1 MKIYCVG
8 GAVRDE
14 LLGLPVHD
22 RDWVVVGATPQL
34 MEQQGY
40 RPVGR
45 DFPVFLHPQTQEE
58 YALARTER
66 KSGRGYRGFIISS
79 SPQVSL
85 EDDLRRRDLTINAI
99 ARAHDGSLIDPHG
112 GLRDLRARVLRHV
125 SDAFTEDPVRILR
138 LARLAA
144 RLPDFTIAPE
154 TLSLARK
161 MVRAGEVDALVAE
174 RVWQELS
181 RGLIATADPPPDRPS
196 RMLEVLQQCG
206 AIERLLPE
214 LGSQLDW
221 PARLLALD
229 ISARAG
235 ASLAQRYAVLV
246 CDASGSERLAH
257 ACSER
262 LRVPSECKSLAV
274 LASRLMPALTRAD
287 ALDADALLN
296 CLEQGDCLRR
306 PQRLPELIAVADA
319 CTQARSNSG
328 ETGLF
333 RQGRRA
339 RLLQALAAVQ
349 SVDAG
354 AIAQACA
361 STHPQPINLADGI
374 RSSVR
379 KARLQ
384 ALQHALNISEPS
396 SSSSESTP

>member
-1 MKIYCVG
+1 LKIYCVG

-22 RDWVVVGATPQL
+22 RDWVVVGATPQA

-66 KSGRGYRGFIISS
+66 KSGRGYRGFVISS

-85 EDDLRRRDLTINAI
+85 EDDLGRRDLTINAM
-99 ARAHDGSLIDPHG
+99 ARADDGTLIDPHG
-112 GLRDLRARVLRHV
+112 GLRDLHARILRHV

-144 RLPDFTIAPE
+144 RLPQFEIAPE
-154 TLSLARK
+154 TQALARK
-161 MVRAGEVDALVAE
+161 MVHAGEVDALVPE

-181 RGLIATADPPPDRPS
+181 RGLMARASPPPDRPS
-196 RMLEVLQQCG
+196 RMLDVLRQCG
-206 AIERLLPE
+206 ALERLLPE
-214 LGSQLDW
+214 LVCRSDW
-221 PARLLALD
+221 PERLLALD
-229 ISARAG
+229 ASAQSG
-235 ASLAQRYAVLV
+235 ACLAQRYAVLV
-246 CDASGSERLAH
+246 LDAQGSDQLAR

-262 LRVPSECKSLAV
+262 LRVPADCKSLAA
-274 LASRLMPALTRAD
+274 LASRLAPALNLAD
-287 ALDADALLN
+287 ALDADALLS
-296 CLEQGDCLRR
+296 CLEQADCLRR
-306 PQRLPELIAVADA
+306 PQRLPDLIAVADA
-319 CTQARSNSG
+319 WTVATSNGNDTSV
-328 ETGLF
+328 F
-333 RQGRRA
+333 RDARRA

-354 AIAQACA
+354 AIAQA
-361 STHPQPINLADGI
+361 DRVDDI
-374 RSSVR
+374 RSAVR

-384 ALQHALNISEPS
+384 ALQRALHAKITPTSPP
-396 SSSSESTP
+396 ESPP